1 MERERYLTA
10 LKVLVSEKGQRMNES
25 EIPNLCGCGALKENV
40 IAAKKQG
47 NVEGIQLQMCA
58 NNCQFYKDTRGYEK
72 ALRDI
77 LHCISLFK

>member
-1 MERERYLTA
+1 M
-10 LKVLVSEKGQRMNES
+10 SES

-40 IAAKKQG
+40 TAAKAQG
-47 NVEGIQLQMCA
+47 GSISPDDILQMCA
-58 NNCQFYKDTRGYEK
+58 NNCQFYKDTKGYER